1 MPAPIVAVPIG
12 IGASLVLEAVLSGG
26 KASKRDYVVAGAV
39 GAVPVGVGIG
49 QIPRL
54 LQKGGHVVRYGATKP
69 GTKNFVLDSTAYF
82 TPELAMLA
90 GGVVVGAGA
99 GRVYDMHTG
108 YQGTV
113 TPGRGVI
120 TSQPSRKPARSGKIG
135 RRRKRCT
142 HKDSRGRR
150 CLRPAGHS
158 GRHRYV

>member
-1 MPAPIVAVPIG
+1 MAAPLVAIPIG
-12 IGASLVLEAVLSGG
+12 IGASLVLEAVFSGG

-49 QIPRL
+49 HIPRL

-69 GTKNFVLDSTAYF
+69 GIKNFALDSTAYF
-82 TPELAMLA
+82 TPELTMVA
-90 GGVVVGAGA
+90 GGVAVGAAA
-99 GRVYDMHTG
+99 GYMYDVNVQ
-108 YQGTV
+108 QGTV